1 MWQGMKCLTLQDP
14 ASRCSIVAPGTQP
27 GKELPPAEI
36 CWVTTLHWNQCCSG
50 QWQRGAT
57 YSKDSCQGWGGGA
70 GSSRRG
76 LHYLLC
82 LLFCPFPAFLTLLRL
97 CCGFSPLNLCFLLPA
112 TSFAPRSR
120 LNACVSPDFKMLK
133 PPPQCDDIWG
143 WSL

>member
-1 MWQGMKCLTLQDP
+1 MPHFARPCISLLHRSTWN
-14 ASRCSIVAPGTQP
+14 
-27 GKELPPAEI
+27 
-36 CWVTTLHWNQCCSG
+36 TT
-50 QWQRGAT
+50 WQRTAT
-57 YSKDSCQGWGGGA
+57 CRDLLGDNSALESVLQWPMAAWCNLLQRQLSGLGGGA

-120 LNACVSPDFKMLK
+120 LNACVSPDFKTLK